1 MDYLPLGNSG
11 LRVSRLTL
19 GAMTFGGVDARGFR
33 ATVDQA
39 GADRMVA
46 SALDAGVNL
55 FDTAD
60 VYSLGVSEEMLGR
73 ALAATQA
80 SSHAL
85 VATKVGNRMS
95 RDRNDRGLSYRHIV
109 ASCEASLRRLNR
121 ESIDL
126 YQLHTPDFQ
135 TPLEETLR
143 ALDDLR
149 RRGLVRYVGWS
160 NFPAWYAAKAQA
172 LQENCGHAPFVS
184 AQTYYSLVGRDLEL
198 EILPWCRHA
207 GVGVLVWSPLAGGF
221 LSGKYSPETP
231 DGGGGRRAN
240 FEFPPVD
247 VARGAA
253 VLEQVR
259 SVASDHGLTAS
270 QVALAWLLHQRG
282 VTSVIVGASSQAQC
296 EENLA
301 AAHVALTPED
311 LAALDE
317 ASALE
322 LTYPH
327 WLFGKPAATDEG
339 ELSFKLPSRA

>member
-1 MDYLPLGNSG
+1 MQQVALGNSG

-33 ATVDQA
+33 ANVDQS
-39 GADRMVA
+39 GANRMVA
-46 SALDAGVNL
+46 TALDAGINL

-60 VYSLGVSEEMLGR
+60 VYSLGASEEMLGR
-73 ALAATQA
+73 ALAAADGAT
-80 SSHAL
+80 HAL

-95 RDRNDRGLSYRHIV
+95 RDRDDRGLSYRHIV
-109 ASCEASLRRLNR
+109 DSCEASLRRLNR
-121 ESIDL
+121 EAIDL

-160 NFPAWYAAKAQA
+160 NFPAWYAAQAQA
-172 LQENCGHAPFVS
+172 LQAAAGHAPFIS
-184 AQTYYSLVGRDLEL
+184 AQAYYSLVGRDLEL

-221 LSGKYSPETP
+221 LTGKYGPDAP

-240 FEFPPVD
+240 FDFPPVD
-247 VARGAA
+247 TSRGEA
-253 VLEQVR
+253 VLERVR
-259 SVASDHGLTAS
+259 SIASDHGLTAA
-270 QVALAWLLHQRG
+270 QIALAWLLHQRG
-282 VTSVIVGASSQAQC
+282 VTSVIVGASSQAQL
-296 EENLA
+296 EQNLGA
-301 AAHVALTPED
+301 AEVRLTAED
-311 LAALDE
+311 LAALDD
-317 ASALE
+317 ASGLS

-327 WLFGKPAATDEG
+327 WLFGRPAATDEG
-339 ELSFKLPSRA
+339 ELLFRLPPPA